1 MCNVIVIIFGAVTS
15 SRLHVTRFRGIQIQ
29 VTGYQLPV
37 TGNTEIQ
44 VIRLG
49 VFDMVLSFENQAL

>member
-1 MCNVIVIIFGAVTS
+1 MLIELQVSG
-15 SRLHVTRFRGIQIQ
+15 FRGIQIQ

-49 VFDMVLSFENQAL
+49 VFDMVLSSGIKAL